1 ERGVWVRVP
10 PSAPTMTMLATL
22 DLHLWRGDRHVLR
35 GLSFDVAAG
44 HCLQVTGVNGSGKS
58 TLLRALAG
66 LLPLESGT
74 ISWRGHDT
82 RRDPHAFHS
91 ELAWLGHGT
100 GLKGDLSAPENL
112 RYSAGLR
119 RDFNAADIDAA
130 LARVGF
136 PHSDGRL
143 ARQMSAGQQRRVALA
158 RVLLLDSALW
168 LLDEPTSN
176 LDVQGQHMFGQ
187 ILSTHLERGGAAVIA
202 THLPLTLVADRIK
215 ALELR

>member
-1 ERGVWVRVP
+1 
-10 PSAPTMTMLATL
+10 MTLLAA
-22 DLHLWRGDRHVLR
+22 DNLHLWRGELHVLR
-35 GLSFDVAAG
+35 GLSFSVAAG
-44 HCLQVTGVNGSGKS
+44 TCMQLTGVNGAGKS

-66 LLPLESGT
+66 LLPLESG
-74 ISWRGHDT
+74 SVYWRGADT
-82 RRDPHAFHS
+82 RSDSHAYHS

-100 GLKGDLSAPENL
+100 ALKADLSAAENL
-112 RYSAGLR
+112 RFSAGLR
-119 RDFNAADIDAA
+119 RPCTRADIEAA

-176 LDVQGQHMFGQ
+176 LDTGGQDMFGQ
-187 ILSTHLERGGAAVIA
+187 ILSTHLERGGLAVIA
-202 THLPLTLVADRIK
+202 THQALAGPAGRSQG
-215 ALELR
+215 LELT

>member
-1 ERGVWVRVP
+1 M
-10 PSAPTMTMLATL
+10 SLLAANE
-22 DLHLWRGDRHVLR
+22 LHLWRGELHVLR
-35 GLSFDVAAG
+35 GLSFGVDPG
-44 HCLQVTGVNGSGKS
+44 RCLQITGINGSGKS

-82 RRDPHAFHS
+82 RRDPHAFQG

-100 GLKGDLSAPENL
+100 GLKGDLSAHENL

-119 RDFNAADIDAA
+119 REFETANIDAA
-130 LARVGF
+130 LASVGF
-136 PHSDGRL
+136 PNSEGRL

-158 RVLLLDSALW
+158 RVLLLDCALW

-176 LDVQGQHMFGQ
+176 LDAQGQHMFGQ
-187 ILSTHLERGGAAVIA
+187 ILSTHLERGGAAVVA
-202 THLPLTLVADRIK
+202 THWPLALAPARIE
-215 ALELR
+215 ALELQ

>member
-1 ERGVWVRVP
+1 M
-10 PSAPTMTMLATL
+10 SLLAAQ
-22 DLHLWRGDRHVLR
+22 DLHLWRGDLHVLR
-35 GLSFDVAAG
+35 GLSFNVGAG
-44 HCLQVTGVNGSGKS
+44 RCLQVTGINGSGKS

-74 ISWRGHDT
+74 ISWRGHDS
-82 RRDPHAFHS
+82 RHDANAFHA

-100 GLKGDLSAPENL
+100 GLKADLSAHENL
-112 RYSAGLR
+112 LYSAGLR
-119 RDFNAADIDAA
+119 RDFGASEIDAA

-158 RVLLLDSALW
+158 RVLLLDCALW

-176 LDVQGQHMFGQ
+176 LDAHGQHMFGQ
-187 ILSTHLERGGAAVIA
+187 ILSMHLERGGAAVVA
-202 THLPLTLVADRIK
+202 THLPIALAPDRVE
-215 ALELR
+215 ALELQ